1 VKLHASLN
9 PDWRT
14 SLDPTST
21 IFIWRIADDHTTGQ
35 ILPTTYIS
43 NDPVNNLDYF
53 SADSPLGMST
63 FGISAFTGNNNPF
76 QLVTFAIAAYIQP
89 QNPAEPAVN
98 ENEQKVTP
106 ALTTTPRLTVTPTP
120 NATTP
125 APGQPEGVT
134 AKLYTNAEGVI
145 TQATTLQSS
154 DGFVT
159 VSIGTGIIA
168 KDKDAKP
175 LSSITLT
182 PVPAGN
188 LPGALPGG
196 EFTFAGRAYELQPD
210 GAVFTP
216 SILLSFSAP
225 PDMKIGQEFSVK
237 AFDRTSGTWKD
248 VPTVYD
254 ARTGQVTAQVS
265 SFCCFA
271 LFTKWITAGP
281 TAVVTINPTHHPTQ
295 PPDIQTAAV
304 PPTAMSTAVG
314 LIRWV
319 LSLLAQNIIIVVV
332 LVIIVAGFFLYEWK
346 QRRHHW

>member
-1 VKLHASLN
+1 MSVDSGWNSLLSAGPGN
-9 PDWRT
+9 V
-14 SLDPTST
+14 
-21 IFIWRIADDHTTGQ
+21 FIWKVWDNGNMGQ
-35 ILPTTYIS
+35 IFLTSKYYS
-43 NDPVNNLDYF
+43 DPGSNLDYYV
-53 SADSPLGMST
+53 ADSPNGTST
-63 FGISAFTGNNNPF
+63 FGLSSFTGNNNPF

-89 QNPAEPAVN
+89 QNPPVN
-98 ENEQKVTP
+98 VNDEQKQVSPTVT
-106 ALTTTPRLTVTPTP
+106 ATPSLTVTPTL

-125 APGQPEGVT
+125 PPGQPEGVT
-134 AKLYTNAEGVI
+134 ANLYTNAEGVI

-188 LPGALPGG
+188 LPGAIPGG
-196 EFTFAGRAYELQPD
+196 AFTFAGRAYELQPD

-225 PDMKIGQEFSVK
+225 PDMKFGQEFSVK
-237 AFDRTSGTWKD
+237 VFDRTSGTWKD

-271 LFTKWITAGP
+271 LFAKEITAGP
-281 TAVVTINPTHHPTQ
+281 TAVITINPTQ

-314 LIRWV
+314 LVRWV